1 MEKNP
6 ARELTPGEGTV
17 VDELSA
23 VLVDPNLHTD
33 MRMHLQREI
42 RQLLR
47 ATHEEA
53 HGAAGSATHESA
65 LAAHGEHLP
74 DLVTAV
80 LTDPNVH
87 SEMRMRI
94 CREIPALLSAP
105 RETPRPAQ
113 RED

>member
-1 MEKNP
+1 MENNP
-6 ARELTPGEGTV
+6 ARQLRPEEGKV
-17 VDELSA
+17 VDELAA
-23 VLVDPNLHTD
+23 VLVDPDLHTD
-33 MRMHLQREI
+33 MRMHLQQEI
-42 RQLLR
+42 KQLLR

-53 HGAAGSATHESA
+53 HGSAGSAAHESA

-74 DLVTAV
+74 GLVTAV

-87 SEMRMRI
+87 SELRMRI
-94 CREIPALLSAP
+94 SREITALLSTA